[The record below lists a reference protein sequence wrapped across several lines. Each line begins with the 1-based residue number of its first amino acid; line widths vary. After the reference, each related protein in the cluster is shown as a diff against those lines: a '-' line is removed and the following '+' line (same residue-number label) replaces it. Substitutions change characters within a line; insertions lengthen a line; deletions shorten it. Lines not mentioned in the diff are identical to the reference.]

1 MLGNFETESVEG
13 HGLSE
18 AGWNG
23 SSWSSGPMVVVG
35 ESSYAKFN
43 SLDCVPGTVECLAVG
58 SYYPSS
64 TKEETAFAVYH
75 WSYNGTWSVLPLP
88 TIGNDRSHLSSITC
102 SGPNA
107 CTAVGDYTDL
117 ESTESVAFAV
127 RWNGSEWKQQTL
139 PVAANAELRTVSC
152 PTATWCLAVGE
163 HEGKS
168 LAERWSGSEWTTT
181 SEPPAVSGREGLGG
195 LSGVSCTSPSKCTA
209 VGGGAADVW
218 TGSEWNTLSVEGQ
231 PAEYRAIACYTTN
244 CTTVGSAWPGG
255 HQTAAAAGVGAPFAE
270 TTQATGVSNG
280 SATFNATV
288 NPYGNETTYQF
299 EYGPTTSYGSKV
311 PLTPGKLGA
320 IYRDEMISSTVTGLK
335 EGTYHFRIVATSS
348 AGTTYGSDRTVV
360 PHKWALIPATTP
372 KNSAL
377 WQFKQVS
384 CVSTIN
390 CIAVGESGTNAQELP
405 LVENWNGT
413 EWQEEAAPLGSGKN
427 GALRGISCS
436 SATACEA
443 VGDYDSAGREE
454 PLAMGWNGTSW
465 TTQTIPTL
473 PGKSQTGELRNVSCT
488 SATSCVAVGNGEEAY
503 TVAESW
509 NGTAWKEMKTPNGV
523 KGFTE
528 LTSVSC
534 TSSTNCM
541 AVGTAQTEPLA
552 MRWNGTEWSMQKPVN
567 PGETWDELASVSC
580 TSTSFCEAAGNTATS
595 FLEGDEGRG
604 HTLAEQWNGSQWT
617 RQNTGG
623 ENDIRGVVC
632 TSTSSCTGVG
642 GGLILGWNG
651 TEWST
656 QTSVMP
662 PGETSLSLEG
672 ISCPTATACMV
683 GGTTADGLLTN
694 VGVIESFGPAIV
706 VTETASGVGANSAT
720 VSALLNAD
728 GEATSYRFEYGTSTS
743 YGNSMPIPEGSVA
756 SEQAAEKVSQALSG
770 LAPETTY
777 HYRVVATNPSGV
789 VNGSDR
795 TFKTGAVVPPPENT
809 TRPSVSP
816 TVPAQSVSESGTTG
830 TWTNSPTSYEYQW
843 QRCNASGG
851 ECASISGATSHT
863 YTPVEADVGHT
874 LVIKVT
880 ATNAG
885 GSASASSVATGK
897 VKPVGEYASYA
908 LPSGSGPWGI
918 TSGPDGNLW
927 FTTNTS
933 GKAGKITTGGTIT
946 EYATENDA
954 PEGITHGPDGNL
966 WFVEHSIRH
975 VAHITTG
982 GSLTEYT
989 LTRTGTYNVSI
1000 VTGPDENLWFTESE
1014 SGYVV
1019 KINTKDEVL
1028 GEYAL
1033 PSGSK
1038 PNGIAVGSDKNLW
1051 FTNYGT
1057 NKIGKITTSG
1067 TITEYALPTGS
1078 EPYGIVGGPDG
1089 NLWFTDYGTGKVG
1102 KITTSGT
1109 ITEYT
1114 LPTGSQPKGIAV
1126 GADNNLW
1133 FADYGTSKISRV
1145 TTSGTITEYAL
1156 PSGSEPTEITSGPD
1170 DNLWITDFGTSVIGK
1185 IAP

>member
-1 MLGNFETESVEG
+1 MLGNFETELGGGPSA
-13 HGLSE
+13 

-23 SSWSSGPMVVVG
+23 SSWSSAPMLIAG
-35 ESSYAKFN
+35 ESNNARFN
-43 SLDCVPGTVECLAVG
+43 GLDCVPGTVECFAVG
-58 SYYPSS
+58 SYDPST
-64 TKEETAFAVYH
+64 TKEETAFAVEH
-75 WSYNGTWSVLPLP
+75 WGFNGTWSVLPLP
-88 TIGNDRSHLSSITC
+88 SVGNDRSHLSSISC
-102 SGPNA
+102 SASNA
-107 CTAVGDYTDL
+107 CTAVGVYTDL
-117 ESTESVAFAV
+117 ESIEPVAFAD
-127 RWNGSEWKQQTL
+127 RWNGTEWKLQTL
-139 PVAANAELRTVSC
+139 PVAANTELYTVSC
-152 PTATWCLAVGE
+152 STGTSCMAVGVY
-163 HEGKS
+163 EGKNF
-168 LAERWSGSEWTTT
+168 AERWNGSEWIVT
-181 SEPPAVSGREGLGG
+181 SEPPTVSGHERLGA
-195 LSGVSCTSPSKCTA
+195 LSSVSCTSPNNCTV
-209 VGGGAADVW
+209 VGGNAVDVW
-218 TGSEWNTLSVEGQ
+218 TGSEWSVASFEGKF
-231 PAEYRAIACYTTN
+231 ANYRAISCIGVN
-244 CTTVGSAWPGG
+244 CTAVGVASPGE
-255 HQTAAAAGVGAPFAE
+255 HQTGAAAGVGAPFAE
-270 TTQATGVSNG
+270 TTAATQVSNG
-280 SATFNATV
+280 NATLNGIV

-299 EYGPTTSYGSKV
+299 EYGPTTSYGTKV
-311 PLTPGKLGA
+311 PVSPGKLGA
-320 IYRDEMISSTVTGLK
+320 IYRDEAVSSVVTGLK
-335 EGTYHFRIVATSS
+335 EGTYHFRIVANSG
-348 AGTTYGSDRTVV
+348 AGTTYGADRTIV
-360 PHKWALIPATTP
+360 PHKWALIQAVTP
-372 KNSAL
+372 KNSSL
-377 WQFKQVS
+377 WQFRQIA
-384 CVSTIN
+384 CVSVTN
-390 CIAVGESGTNAQELP
+390 CIAVGASGTNSQELP
-405 LVENWNGT
+405 LAEMWNGI
-413 EWQEEAAPLGSGKN
+413 EWQEQITPLGSGKN
-427 GALRGISCS
+427 GTLRGISCV

-443 VGDYDSAGREE
+443 VGNYDAAGRLE
-454 PLAMGWNGTSW
+454 PLAMGWNGTTW
-465 TTQTIPTL
+465 TVQTVPKL
-473 PGKSQTGELRNVSCT
+473 PGKSETGELRGVSCT
-488 SATSCVAVGNGEEAY
+488 SATFCVAVGGGEEKY
-503 TVAESW
+503 TVAELW

-523 KGFTE
+523 EGFTY
-528 LTSVSC
+528 LSSVSC
-534 TSSTNCM
+534 ISATSCM

-567 PGETWDELASVSC
+567 PGEAWDELASVSC
-580 TSTSFCEAAGNTATS
+580 TSASFCEATGDTAS
-595 FLEGDEGRG
+595 GFLEGDEGRG
-604 HTLAEQWNGSQWT
+604 HTLAEQWNGSQWV
-617 RQNTGG
+617 RQTTGG
-623 ENDIRGVVC
+623 ENDVRGVVC
-632 TSTSSCTGVG
+632 VSVSSCTAVGVG
-642 GGLILGWNG
+642 VILGWNG
-651 TEWST
+651 VEWST
-656 QTSVMP
+656 QTPLIPS
-662 PGETSLSLEG
+662 GETSVSLEG
-672 ISCPTATACMV
+672 LACPTTTACMV
-683 GGTTADGLLTN
+683 SGATAHGLLTN
-694 VGVIESFGPAIV
+694 VGVIESFGPPIA
-706 VTETASGVGANSAT
+706 VTEAASGIGSSGAT
-720 VSALLNAD
+720 VSSTINAD

-795 TFKTGAVVPPPENT
+795 TFKTTTAVPPPENT
-809 TRPSVSP
+809 ARPSVSP

-851 ECASISGATSHT
+851 ECTSISGATSHT

-897 VKPVGEYASYA
+897 VKPVGEYVPYA

-933 GKAGKITTGGTIT
+933 GKVGKITTGGTIT
-946 EYATENDA
+946 EYATEDDA

-1057 NKIGKITTSG
+1057 NKIGKITTGG

-1089 NLWFTDYGTGKVG
+1089 NLWFTDYGTGKIG
-1102 KITTSGT
+1102 KITTGGT

-1133 FADYGTSKISRV
+1133 FTDYGTSKVSRV